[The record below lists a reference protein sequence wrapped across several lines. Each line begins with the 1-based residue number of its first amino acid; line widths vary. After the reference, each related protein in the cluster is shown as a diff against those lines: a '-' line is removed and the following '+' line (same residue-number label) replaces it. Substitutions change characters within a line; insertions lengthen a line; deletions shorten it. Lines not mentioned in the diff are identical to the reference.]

1 MKINEFVKNL
11 DVWTSAEEKRL
22 LETITVPRVVAS
34 FNERERTIID
44 SLIRK
49 SLLIKVQGKQ
59 SSYVYPNV

>member
-1 MKINEFVKNL
+1 MKINEFTKSIK
-11 DVWTSAEEKRL
+11 VWTNKEESEL
-22 LETITVPRVVAS
+22 LETITEPRTVNS
-34 FNERERTIID
+34 FNERERTIIE